1 MLEQKVRSK
10 SEGELDDNFF
20 DYLRYALDDLCCE
33 LAEKFNLYTY
43 RGEPRRAFILDTLL
57 SYSCRGC
64 IIKVFTHQRKGDK
77 ADALYAQNHRLAVN
91 LLVEELRSILKNEGL
106 TYKVEEEAKGVYGR
120 SDIVVQ
126 ATATGIIIEVAKALE
141 IVVEVKTGAGFTYTQ
156 IFRYLIERPN
166 AVLVLWR
173 VTKRQIIVIDGGK
186 IRGLLLMVMEAALNR
201 GIAILNGEYAE
212 CSHNPVRNEP
222 YVIEDAQRLVDDF
235 LSALAETIPSVVET
249 VLGIIRSRLEDAASQ
264 QKLEAEKHSKKQ
276 YM

>member
-1 MLEQKVRSK
+1 MLKQAVK
-10 SEGELDDNFF
+10 SEGEFDNEFF
-20 DYLRYALDDLCCE
+20 DYLRCAINELCDE
-33 LAEKFNLYTY
+33 LAEKFGLYTS
-43 RGEPRRAFILDTLL
+43 RGEPRRAFILDTLMK
-57 SYSCRGC
+57 YSCYGC
-64 IIKVFTHQRKGDK
+64 IMKVLTHQRKGDR

-91 LLVEELRSILKNEGL
+91 LLVEELRRHLKKAGLKPNVEGE
-106 TYKVEEEAKGVYGR
+106 VKGLFGR
-120 SDIVVQ
+120 PDIVVR
-126 ATATGIIIEVAKALE
+126 ATPTGIIIEVAKSLE
-141 IVVEVKTGAGFTYTQ
+141 IVIEVKTGAGFTYEQ
-156 IFRYLIERPN
+156 VFRYLIERPN

-173 VTKRQIIVIDGGK
+173 VTRRQIIVIDGGK

-201 GIAILNGEYAE
+201 GTAILNGDYEE

-222 YVIEDAQRLVDDF
+222 YVIEDAQCLVDDF

>member
-1 MLEQKVRSK
+1 MLKQAVK
-10 SEGELDDNFF
+10 SEGEFDNEFF
-20 DYLRYALDDLCCE
+20 DYLRCAINELCDE
-33 LAEKFNLYTY
+33 LAEKFGLYTS
-43 RGEPRRAFILDTLL
+43 RGEPRRAFILDTLMK
-57 SYSCRGC
+57 YSCYGC
-64 IIKVFTHQRKGDK
+64 IMKVLTHQRKGDR

-91 LLVEELRSILKNEGL
+91 LLVEELRRHLKKAGLKPNVEGE
-106 TYKVEEEAKGVYGR
+106 VKGLFGR
-120 SDIVVQ
+120 PDIVVR
-126 ATATGIIIEVAKALE
+126 ATPTGIIIEVAKSLE
-141 IVVEVKTGAGFTYTQ
+141 IVIEVKTGAGFTYEQ
-156 IFRYLIERPN
+156 VFRYLIERPN

-201 GIAILNGEYAE
+201 GTAILNGYYEE

-235 LSALAETIPSVVET
+235 LSALAETVPSVVET

-276 YM
+276 YMG